1 MASSTMALAR
11 AFTKRTKRSLSH
23 TAAHQPSR
31 EGSVRYPAGTVNRD
45 LISLPTE
52 LISTTNVNALNYPDI
67 STLNSVSSSNSSIS
81 SGNDSDFTTISRNF
95 INSPATTPET
105 SSAEISPISEL
116 TNTLS
121 FFDTPHRAKTS
132 AGIRPSSSHSSMDV
146 PPVPKRALSHSKKA
160 HEELAHKRSV
170 SRMSPPPSS
179 LAGPAVVRSSAD
191 IFSTTDPSHPFNKE
205 LTKVNEVAEEFGLVS
220 TSLAKEEQDLIRRGL
235 RKFGVEDY
243 IEEIQGLYG
252 GVFED
257 KLGPM
262 ANPWV

>member
-105 SSAEISPISEL
+105 SSAEASPISEL
-116 TNTLS
+116 THSLS
-121 FFDTPHRAKTS
+121 FFDTPHRTKA
-132 AGIRPSSSHSSMDV
+132 SSSHSSMDV
-146 PPVPKRALSHSKKA
+146 PPVPKRASSHSKKA
-160 HEELAHKRSV
+160 HEKLAHKRSA

-179 LAGPAVVRSSAD
+179 LAGPTVVRSSAD
-191 IFSTTDPSHPFNKE
+191 MFSTADPSHPFSKE
-205 LTKVNEVAEEFGLVS
+205 LAQVNEVAEEFGLVS
-220 TSLAKEEQDLIRRGL
+220 TSFAKEEQDLIRRGL

-243 IEEIQGLYG
+243 LEEIQGLYG

>member
-1 MASSTMALAR
+1 
-11 AFTKRTKRSLSH
+11 
-23 TAAHQPSR
+23 
-31 EGSVRYPAGTVNRD
+31 
-45 LISLPTE
+45 
-52 LISTTNVNALNYPDI
+52 
-67 STLNSVSSSNSSIS
+67 
-81 SGNDSDFTTISRNF
+81 
-95 INSPATTPET
+95 
-105 SSAEISPISEL
+105 
-116 TNTLS
+116 
-121 FFDTPHRAKTS
+121 
-132 AGIRPSSSHSSMDV
+132 MDV
-146 PPVPKRALSHSKKA
+146 PPVPKRASSHSKKA

-179 LAGPAVVRSSAD
+179 LAGPTVVRSSAD
-191 IFSTTDPSHPFNKE
+191 IFSATDPSHPFKKE